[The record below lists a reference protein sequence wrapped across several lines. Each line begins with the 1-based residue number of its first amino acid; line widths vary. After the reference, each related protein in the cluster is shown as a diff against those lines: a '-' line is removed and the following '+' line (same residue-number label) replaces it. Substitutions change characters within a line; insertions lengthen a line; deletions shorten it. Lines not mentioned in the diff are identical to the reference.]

1 MAGEWPWVSVVKREL
16 IYKLLVLGQSA
27 LLVGATGATGKYL
40 LKELLSSPHF
50 TRVGEYGRKVTPLE
64 QIASGKKK
72 LEQKV
77 VDFENLEDAGL
88 NTGNW
93 DVVFIT
99 YYFANLNT
107 APHVSDTCCTGL
119 EPQKMLL
126 DRLLPLRKL
135 TESELS
141 LWTRCHIL
149 PWLIQ
154 IRRYVVSVAHAAKTD
169 TSQRLVYLSVSLSP
183 IYVGSYPHVRSQSA
197 GSNPSSH
204 FLYPR

>member
-1 MAGEWPWVSVVKREL
+1 
-16 IYKLLVLGQSA
+16 
-27 LLVGATGATGKYL
+27 
-40 LKELLSSPHF
+40 
-50 TRVGEYGRKVTPLE
+50 VGEYGRKVTPLE

-141 LWTRCHIL
+141 L
-149 PWLIQ
+149 
-154 IRRYVVSVAHAAKTD
+154 
-169 TSQRLVYLSVSLSP
+169 
-183 IYVGSYPHVRSQSA
+183 
-197 GSNPSSH
+197 
-204 FLYPR
+204 